1 MTKHFFFIV
10 ILFALTGCS
19 EFTTKD
25 NSSEEPDTLVTD
37 TIPRQ
42 HVVDT
47 SITSSS
53 ISNSIPED
61 LYELDTVVFRD
72 DQLTDF
78 KGKVMFYSFE
88 DSVAFRDF
96 NTGETKHL
104 ATKDLNGKK
113 LDIEKT
119 YQVMEYTS
127 YYECCDPWS
136 EEEFCMYFLLV
147 KTPEL
152 HGFIRGD
159 YLHELPEIF
168 SEKVDLIDTT
178 NGNSYAF
185 YTAENFKG
193 CYRQLLLLE
202 NGDEQFHI
210 LPLFEGEFD
219 AGVLQLYGEWT
230 NIRSTFFRNNH
241 PVVLVTDGV
250 DGNYT
255 YTFYEILKQG
265 DQYIANRYYETYVMV
280 TLDEFD
286 NGFDFDSVLHE
297 EYKIANDGEDFPYN

>member
-1 MTKHFFFIV
+1 MIKS
-10 ILFALTGCS
+10 ILPILSLLFLVGCADS
-19 EFTTKD
+19 SNESTTENKSTNTD
-25 NSSEEPDTLVTD
+25 TTDTEQNIDTL
-37 TIPRQ
+37 Q
-42 HVVDT
+42 EE
-47 SITSSS
+47 SIAH
-53 ISNSIPED
+53 IVPKD
-61 LYELDTVVFRD
+61 LEELDTLMINPEL
-72 DQLTDF
+72 LTEYS
-78 KGKVMFYSFE
+78 GPGIFYSDK
-88 DSVAFRDF
+88 DSIAFKDYES
-96 NTGETKHL
+96 G
-104 ATKDLNGKK
+104 ATKYISTSDINGKTI
-113 LDIEKT
+113 DVVET
-119 YQVMEYTS
+119 YKYQS
-127 YYECCDPWS
+127 SDDYYNCCDSWTG
-136 EEEFCMYFLLV
+136 EEFCTFYLRIN
-147 KTPEL
+147 TPKLNGYVNGEYI
-152 HGFIRGD
+152 F
-159 YLHELPEIF
+159 EMPEY
-168 SEKVDLIDTT
+168 SPGKADLIDTLEDVT
-178 NGNSYAF
+178 YSF